1 MLKEEVGIKVGT
13 TPLTRNFSL
22 PYITV
27 CPRFKKSKAVG
38 SGNSIF
44 HHITAEEAV
53 DAGRGARDVTP
64 LVETTD
70 ISKIFRFHHKAQCLK
85 ISQKSLIFTIIM
97 RAKRVTF
104 ISKFSCLFT
113 FVLRMSAVCLHL
125 WNHRQLFVYIYETI
139 VSCLFTL

>member
-38 SGNSIF
+38 SGSSIF

-85 ISQKSLIFTIIM
+85 ISQKSLIFTIM
-97 RAKRVTF
+97 RAKRATF
-104 ISKFSCLFT
+104 FSCLFT
-113 FVLRMSAVCLHL
+113 FVLRMSAVCLQL
-125 WNHRQLFVYIYETI
+125 WNHCQLFVYIM
-139 VSCLFTL
+139 TLMS

>member
-85 ISQKSLIFTIIM
+85 ISKKSLIIKIFKI
-97 RAKRVTF
+97 A
-104 ISKFSCLFT
+104 
-113 FVLRMSAVCLHL
+113 AVCLYLCCHCK
-125 WNHRQLFVYIYETI
+125 LFVYMMI
-139 VSCLFTL
+139 

>member
-38 SGNSIF
+38 SGSSIF

-85 ISQKSLIFTIIM
+85 ISQKSLIFTIM
-97 RAKRVTF
+97 RAKRATF
-104 ISKFSCLFT
+104 FSCLFT
-113 FVLRMSAVCLHL
+113 FCPTNVSCLFTIIEPLSAVCLHL
-125 WNHRQLFVYIYETI
+125 
-139 VSCLFTL
+139 